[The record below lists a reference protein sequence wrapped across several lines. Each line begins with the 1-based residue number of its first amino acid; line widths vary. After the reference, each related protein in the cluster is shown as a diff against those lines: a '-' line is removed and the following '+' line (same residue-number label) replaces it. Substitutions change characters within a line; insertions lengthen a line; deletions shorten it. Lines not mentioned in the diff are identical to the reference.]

1 MTEPKTT
8 RRQILKIGAAA
19 GASAGIAALTGQASA
34 QATATDPA
42 RADDLLIYQEGP
54 KKDQPVKAADLKA
67 GTAVW
72 AMVVDP
78 ATKKP
83 RDPVKGGVIIVKL
96 ASGKIQ
102 ASSKPNAAGDVVAY
116 SSICTHQGCPTK
128 ELGSLGQGKGKI
140 ICTCHG
146 SIFDPADNAKVLGGP
161 APRRLPALPL
171 KVDAGGQLVAKAGFT
186 GKVGAGK

>member
-96 ASGKIQ
+96 SSGKIQ

-116 SSICTHQGCPTK
+116 SAVCTHQGCPTK
-128 ELGSLGQGKGKI
+128 QLGEIGSGKGKI
-140 ICTCHG
+140 TCTCHG

-161 APRRLPALPL
+161 APKRLAALPL
-171 KVDAGGQLVAKAGFT
+171 KLDGSGQLVAKAAFT
-186 GKVGAGK
+186 GKVGISK